1 MISFKLGANNG
12 LYLAEPLDT
21 WLTAGQHDFAIPEA
35 AGSSARVF
43 LLKGKYLD
51 IKLQKNPAIKIMR
64 HDKLAY
70 ARSLF
75 KQELLILNALADLT
89 TVTPMLM
96 TGYFKADDAVAWPGE
111 IAPLTKTAQLAG
123 SGHGVKGEMVLFEA
137 TKTELMLQEYD
148 QRLDEYW
155 LPLIILERR
164 WEDNLYVLADAGY
177 TRGDFYKNLSMRQV
191 LNAALQISE
200 SLASAHEKGVIYLD
214 HKLLH
219 YYWNDVRQQV
229 MIVDWNIGRYLEDK
243 ITPELKQF
251 DLLQFSARALH
262 HLFTGRQAPG
272 SVAVGP
278 NRPEDIENSPRHFKA
293 SYTYDVQKRLNEDEM
308 AFLEKALDGSFAS
321 ADEMSEALQLLIKKR
336 Q

>member
-1 MISFKLGANNG
+1 
-12 LYLAEPLDT
+12 
-21 WLTAGQHDFAIPEA
+21 
-35 AGSSARVF
+35 
-43 LLKGKYLD
+43 
-51 IKLQKNPAIKIMR
+51 
-64 HDKLAY
+64 
-70 ARSLF
+70 
-75 KQELLILNALADLT
+75 
-89 TVTPMLM
+89 
-96 TGYFKADDAVAWPGE
+96 
-111 IAPLTKTAQLAG
+111 
-123 SGHGVKGEMVLFEA
+123 
-137 TKTELMLQEYD
+137 
-148 QRLDEYW
+148 
-155 LPLIILERR
+155 
-164 WEDNLYVLADAGY
+164 
-177 TRGDFYKNLSMRQV
+177 MRQV

-229 MIVDWNIGRYLEDK
+229 MIIDWNIGRYLEDK